1 METMMTEFD
10 PLKAQRELVAGLRD
24 MYNLI
29 RARSLDAQRKLAEIE
44 ADANALMKMER
55 FAAECLEE
63 QTRKLRR
70 LNDG

>member
-1 METMMTEFD
+1 MTEFD

-24 MYNLI
+24 MHNLI
-29 RARSLDAQRKLAEIE
+29 KARSLDAQRKLAEIE
-44 ADANALMKMER
+44 ADAHALMKMER
-55 FAAECLEE
+55 FAQECLEE